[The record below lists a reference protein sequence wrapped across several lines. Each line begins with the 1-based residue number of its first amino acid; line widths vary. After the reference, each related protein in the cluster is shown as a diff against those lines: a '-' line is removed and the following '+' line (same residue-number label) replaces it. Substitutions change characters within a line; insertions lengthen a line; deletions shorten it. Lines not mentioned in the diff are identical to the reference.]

1 MTMKMNTSKHASAL
15 AQIARVGL
23 AACLSSLAAHAAHA
37 GELPDMSEQARAN
50 GCFSCH
56 SPQEKIVGP
65 AFASVAAKYAGQK
78 DAASDL
84 VMSIQN
90 GSTGKWGRA
99 AMPSHASM
107 SAAEIRRLAEWVLT
121 IKKQ

>member
-1 MTMKMNTSKHASAL
+1 MNMSRPQNTKQTVRAL
-15 AQIARVGL
+15 ALIGAMGLMASQAAL
-23 AACLSSLAAHAAHA
+23 AADAV
-37 GELPDMSEQARAN
+37 DMSEQARAN

-99 AMPSHASM
+99 AMPAHSNM